1 MSARRPTLDEP
12 ITFRFFKNRRKD
24 VIAVTLQTYAPP
36 KGDPLNVVDIRMF
49 AMDKQGCNKPTA
61 KGVTMSVRRLRD
73 LHAAVTNALAKA
85 EALNLISGEER
96 DE

>member
-1 MSARRPTLDEP
+1 MSVRRPTLDEP

-24 VIAVTLQTYAPP
+24 LIAVTLQTYTPP

-73 LHAAVTNALAKA
+73 LHAAISKALAKA
-85 EALNLISGEER
+85 EALDLINGEEQG
-96 DE
+96 E